1 MSVKTATR
9 TGHEW
14 MDVALEL
21 AARGEALASPNP
33 MVGAVVVRDAEE
45 LARAFHTYDGVRHAE
60 VLALEKAG
68 PAARDATLYTNLEP
82 CSHRGRTGPCVEA
95 ILQAGVARVVAA
107 MPDPNPQ
114 VNGQGFDRLRA
125 AGVEVLTGVREEEA
139 RRLNEAFACWVRTG
153 RPLVTLKAG
162 MTLDAKIAPPPS
174 PEAPL
179 AAARG
184 GPAGQAAA
192 HRWITSEE
200 SRAQVQRLRHQ
211 HDAVLTGIGTVLAD
225 DPLLTDRS
233 GRPRR
238 RPLLRVVLD
247 AGLRLP
253 LDSQLV
259 RTAKDDL
266 LVFCGED
273 IWMGKRAKLEERGIE
288 VIELKESAGRI
299 SLVAVLQKLARRQI
313 TSVMLEAGTRLCTYA
328 LATACVDKVWL
339 FYAPYFLGEEAVPF
353 VASSGSE
360 SSLPA
365 LSERS
370 RSVAKVLSLP
380 KGGDPELVEGSVV
393 EGSAAEGSRSP
404 KPELVPSEV
413 EGARSTSPG
422 LSLLHYRLHRFGP
435 LPAEVPTA
443 GDQPVGTKAGD
454 FALEGYL
461 RDVYRNY

>member
-1 MSVKTATR
+1 MPTHVETAAR
-9 TGHEW
+9 TDHQW
-14 MDVALEL
+14 MELALEL
-21 AARGEALASPNP
+21 AAQGEALTSPNP

-107 MPDPNPQ
+107 MPDPNPE
-114 VNGQGFDRLRA
+114 VNGRGFERLRA
-125 AGVEVLTGVREEEA
+125 AGVEVVTGIREDEA
-139 RRLNEAFACWVRTG
+139 RELNEAFACWVRTG

-184 GPAGQAAA
+184 EPAGQAAA

-200 SRAQVQRLRHQ
+200 ARAFVQRLRHQ

-259 RTAKDDL
+259 RTAQDDL

-288 VIELKESAGRI
+288 VIELKESAGRL
-299 SLVAVLQKLARRQI
+299 SLVAVLQKLAQRQI
-313 TSVMLEAGTRLCTYA
+313 TSVMLEAGTRLNTYA
-328 LATACVDKVWL
+328 LATAGVDKLWL
-339 FYAPYFLGEEAVPF
+339 FFAPKFLGPGAVPF
-353 VASSGSE
+353 LAATGHE
-360 SSLPA
+360 PAPSL
-365 LSERS
+365 S
-370 RSVAKVLSLP
+370 RAQSR
-380 KGGDPELVEGSVV
+380 D
-393 EGSAAEGSRSP
+393 AAEESRSP

-413 EGARSTSPG
+413 EGARGTSPG
-422 LSLLHYRLHRFGP
+422 LSLLHYRLHRFGS
-435 LPAEVPTA
+435 
-443 GDQPVGTKAGD
+443 D